1 MTYQIRGW
9 NDYFENNKSRDRKSC
24 SFVCVPNKQDGQG
37 LMFILAEPDGL
48 AIYGVWALLL
58 GKASRQRVRD
68 GWMTDDGLPNGTPWT
83 LDALALSFRCQPSAV
98 ERALNFIS
106 SPKVGWIQQIP
117 DSVRAV
123 PVQCPPGVLKEGRKE
138 GKKEGGASPAGDGQ
152 GGRKPPPDFQSGSS
166 QDQKVI
172 SHPAVDWQSR
182 AAGER
187 DDQVPSPGEDF
198 VVLDPA
204 EHAPDPDD
212 LVDQPARPS
221 PERQAPVIETP
232 VLKTRLGVLAADWPT
247 TRLDTDQL
255 RADWQA
261 ATEGLTRSAIAA
273 IMDGKPCRYP
283 SEFTPRREAWEES
296 KRGERAAVAMNDQ
309 TARAKA
315 EHARRV
321 QASAQADQDS
331 LPIAQAMLAQIDADP
346 TVLHGQEARITA
358 RVESLRKLVAQGKS
372 SSLMLH
378 AIWLACPILKP
389 DAFPGEAQQASQ
401 A

>member
-1 MTYQIRGW
+1 MRIRSVKPEFWTDEKLSTVSEPARLLALGLLNYADDEGYFQSNPALITAALCPLRAYSVPIPELLIELSVINFVKIYQR
-9 NDYFENNKSRDRKSC
+9 
-24 SFVCVPNKQDGQG
+24 
-37 LMFILAEPDGL
+37 
-48 AIYGVWALLL
+48 
-58 GKASRQRVRD
+58 
-68 GWMTDDGLPNGTPWT
+68 DDGKLIGHVCNFLRHQKVNRPNPSKLKQFMARSVILHGAVTPGMGKGIGMGRGSGFT
-83 LDALALSFRCQPSAV
+83 ESGERPKPALS
-98 ERALNFIS
+98 IS
-106 SPKVGWIQQIP
+106 NRGE
-117 DSVRAV
+117 A
-123 PVQCPPGVLKEGRKE
+123 
-138 GKKEGGASPAGDGQ
+138 
-152 GGRKPPPDFQSGSS
+152 RKPEAQ
-166 QDQKVI
+166 
-172 SHPAVDWQSR
+172 DWQAR